1 MAHLLKLILPFQ
13 QEDLVSFGKLV
24 ISMACDFFTP
34 GQHPAE
40 PVEHIKRMYSPDVKN
55 LVLYLISRPGP
66 SKSIDEVIRMIGTR
80 MLNEFDAMQM

>member
-1 MAHLLKLILPFQ
+1 
-13 QEDLVSFGKLV
+13 
-24 ISMACDFFTP
+24 MACDFFTP

-80 MLNEFDAMQM
+80 MLNEFDAMQMWVVAAYRRGSSSYNQLFGCLGG

>member
-1 MAHLLKLILPFQ
+1 
-13 QEDLVSFGKLV
+13 
-24 ISMACDFFTP
+24 
-34 GQHPAE
+34 
-40 PVEHIKRMYSPDVKN
+40 MYSPDVKN